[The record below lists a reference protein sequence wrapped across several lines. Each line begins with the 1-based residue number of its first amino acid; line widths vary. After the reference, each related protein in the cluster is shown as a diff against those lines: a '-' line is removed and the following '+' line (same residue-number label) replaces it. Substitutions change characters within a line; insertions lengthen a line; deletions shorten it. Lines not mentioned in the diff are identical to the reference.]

1 MWDQINIVFDHL
13 PLAAVIDDCVFCAH
27 GGIPCSVGRQDPVFL
42 ADIDQ
47 IPCPFDPSLSANAL
61 NHQWIIQNVVAL
73 LASTPVL
80 NSEQNGEKRRTE
92 QMAFGKKEVERFM
105 KANGLS
111 FIIRSHE
118 SIQEGVSL
126 RMDDTLLTINSHSM
140 VCFALFIYS

>member
-1 MWDQINIVFDHL
+1 MLLD
-13 PLAAVIDDCVFCAH
+13 A
-27 GGIPCSVGRQDPVFL
+27 
-42 ADIDQ
+42 IDQ

-61 NHQWIIQNVVAL
+61 NHQWIIRNVVAL

-80 NSEQNGEKRRTE
+80 NSEPKDGEKRPTE
-92 QMAFGKKEVERFM
+92 QMAFGKKEVERFV

-111 FIIRSHE
+111 LIIRSHE

-140 VCFALFIYS
+140 VCLALSAHS

>member
-1 MWDQINIVFDHL
+1 
-13 PLAAVIDDCVFCAH
+13 
-27 GGIPCSVGRQDPVFL
+27 
-42 ADIDQ
+42 
-47 IPCPFDPSLSANAL
+47 
-61 NHQWIIQNVVAL
+61 
-73 LASTPVL
+73 
-80 NSEQNGEKRRTE
+80 
-92 QMAFGKKEVERFM
+92 MAFGKKEVERFM

>member
-1 MWDQINIVFDHL
+1 M
-13 PLAAVIDDCVFCAH
+13 
-27 GGIPCSVGRQDPVFL
+27 FL

-47 IPCPFDPSLSANAL
+47 ISCPFDPSLSANAL